1 VDESI
6 ASAVQIAC
14 EEYGDIKYLTP
25 FILNAKVVDVAGNS
39 NATSGGGKY
48 ELVVRE
54 ALPAISSSTTL
65 SMNGQF

>member
-1 VDESI
+1 MDESI
-6 ASAVQIAC
+6 ASAVQIAR
-14 EEYGDIKYLTP
+14 EEYGDIKYLMP

-39 NATSGGGKY
+39 NATKY

>member
-1 VDESI
+1 M
-6 ASAVQIAC
+6 
-14 EEYGDIKYLTP
+14 TP
-25 FILNAKVVDVAGNS
+25 FILNYKVVNVAGNS